1 MRIAYTIP
9 FEYKRAWIG
18 SGVESLKW
26 RGDGFFL
33 FGFFFLSD
41 YNNII
46 IYMYV
51 YKKKIKKK
59 Y

>member
-9 FEYKRAWIG
+9 FEYKLAWIG

-26 RGDGFFL
+26 RDDGFF
-33 FGFFFLSD
+33 FIWFFFLSD

-46 IYMYV
+46 ICMYV
-51 YKKKIKKK
+51 YKKKN
-59 Y
+59 